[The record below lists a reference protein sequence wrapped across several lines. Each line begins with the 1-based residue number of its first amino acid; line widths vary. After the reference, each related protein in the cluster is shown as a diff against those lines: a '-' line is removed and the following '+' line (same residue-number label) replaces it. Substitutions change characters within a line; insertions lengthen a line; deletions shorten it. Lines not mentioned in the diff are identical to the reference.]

1 MSNGTLLILTSAPKE
16 FPEIRM
22 MTSTGLE
29 AVNTPENIATREPTR
44 ENMDFITPE
53 DALERW
59 GGKPEI
65 GTTNR
70 VWTVEG
76 NTVCFWFLNFVSRD

>member
-1 MSNGTLLILTSAPKE
+1 
-16 FPEIRM
+16 M

-29 AVNTPENIATREPTR
+29 AKTTPENIATREPTR

-59 GGKPEI
+59 GGEPKR

-70 VWTVEG
+70 VWAVEG
-76 NTVCFWFLNFVSRD
+76 NTVSFFLVFSNFVFRD